1 VKRSLLVPTL
11 TVLLVILVVCSL
23 FVGVSEIRIAQLLR
37 LTDDQVTVL
46 LTSRVPRTAAIILAG
61 VGMGVSGLIMQQL
74 SRNKFVSP
82 TTAGTDD
89 SARLGI
95 LVAMILFGS
104 ASMMQKMILALIF
117 ALTGTYIFMTI
128 LDRVKLKDAVF
139 IPLVGLMFGS
149 IVSSITTFF
158 AYRYDLLQAV
168 TTWLQGNFALVIKGR
183 YELLYLAVPAVLAAY
198 VYANKFTIAGMGEDF
213 AINLGVNYKRVVNI
227 GLALVS
233 LVSAAVI
240 LTVGMLPFLG
250 LIIPNLVSMFQ
261 GDHLRRNLPL
271 TALVGAVFLLACD
284 IVGRLI
290 IFPYE
295 VPIGLTVGVIGS
307 AMFLYLLW
315 KGQRTSE
322 A

>member
-1 VKRSLLVPTL
+1 VKRSLLIPVL
-11 TVLLVILVVCSL
+11 SAALVLLTAASL
-23 FVGVSEIRIAQLLR
+23 FVGVTDVR
-37 LTDDQVTVL
+37 LSGLFRLDDDQVMVL

-61 VGMGVSGLIMQQL
+61 VGMGVAGLIMQQL

-82 TTAGTDD
+82 TTSGTDD

-104 ASMMQKMILALIF
+104 ASTMQKMILALLF
-117 ALTGTYIFMTI
+117 ALAGTYLFMLI
-128 LDRVKLKDAVF
+128 LDRIKFKDAVF
-139 IPLVGLMFGS
+139 IPLVGLMFGN

-233 LVSAAVI
+233 LVSAVVI

-307 AMFLYLLW
+307 AMFLYLLR